1 MVASTTIFQMVSI
14 GFDTFFQQQY
24 VHYSHHLRGLEYVN
38 KILSHEATI
47 FGLKMMEGTKTNSGK
62 TFIISKH
69 HWAIGLKTSTSLPH
83 LLRITRYF

>member
-1 MVASTTIFQMVSI
+1 M
-14 GFDTFFQQQY
+14 Y

-47 FGLKMMEGTKTNSGK
+47 FGLKMMEGTKTNAGK
-62 TFIISKH
+62 VFVISKH
-69 HWAIGLKTSTSLPH
+69 HWAIGLKTSTSLPY